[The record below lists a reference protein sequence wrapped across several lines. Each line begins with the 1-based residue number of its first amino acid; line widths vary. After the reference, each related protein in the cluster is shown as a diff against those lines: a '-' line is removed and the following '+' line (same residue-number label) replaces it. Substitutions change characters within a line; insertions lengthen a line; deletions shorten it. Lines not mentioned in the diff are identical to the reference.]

1 MESTITKNIEQA
13 QYTAAPAVKGAWKGT
28 SKQRQYEELG
38 WESMYDRRWYRRL
51 CHFFQLRQSKTQE
64 YLFNEIPPEQQ
75 IPYII
80 RNPRSYDPKGCKT
93 ERFSNSYFTNTVY
106 EFNLLESEIKDSKTI
121 SQFKRRLLSLRRPV
135 NRPVFMKSS
144 AKAVKHLT
152 QLRLHFSPL
161 NAHRFR
167 HNFDR
172 LSPLCV
178 CGEEDE
184 NNEYFFLH
192 CHLLQTMRNELFGQ
206 LSHILGFS
214 ILDLNAKV
222 LCEMILYG
230 SSKLNVLVN
239 RHLIEATL
247 QFIQSTKRFS

>member
-1 MESTITKNIEQA
+1 MKFRLS
-13 QYTAAPAVKGAWKGT
+13 
-28 SKQRQYEELG
+28 
-38 WESMYDRRWYRRL
+38 DRFET
-51 CHFFQLRQSKTQE
+51 HE
-64 YLFNEIPPEQQ
+64 
-75 IPYII
+75 
-80 RNPRSYDPKGCKT
+80 
-93 ERFSNSYFTNTVY
+93 V
-106 EFNLLESEIKDSKTI
+106 LESEIKDLKSI
-121 SQFKRRLLSLRRPV
+121 SQFKRRVLSLRRPV
-135 NRPVFMKSS
+135 KRPVIINSS

-152 QLRLHFSPL
+152 QLRLQFSPL
-161 NAHRFR
+161 KVHRFR
-167 HNFDR
+167 HNFDC

-184 NNEYFFLH
+184 NNEHFFLH

-206 LSHILGFS
+206 LSHVLWFS
-214 ILDLNAKV
+214 ILDLDAKV

>member
-1 MESTITKNIEQA
+1 M
-13 QYTAAPAVKGAWKGT
+13 V
-28 SKQRQYEELG
+28 
-38 WESMYDRRWYRRL
+38 L
-51 CHFFQLRQSKTQE
+51 CHFFQLRQSKTPE
-64 YLFNEIPPEQQ
+64 YLFNEIPPERQ

-80 RNPRSYDPKGCKT
+80 RDPRNYDPKACRT
-93 ERFSNSYFTNTVY
+93 ERLSNSYFINTVY
-106 EFNLLESEIKDSKTI
+106 EFNLLESKIKDSKSI
-121 SQFKRRLLSLRRPV
+121 SQFKRRLLSLIRPV
-135 NRPVFMKSS
+135 KRPVFINSS

-152 QLRLHFSPL
+152 QLRLQFSPL

-167 HNFDR
+167 HNFDC

-184 NNEYFFLH
+184 NNEHFFLH
-192 CHLLQTMRNELFGQ
+192 CHLFQTMRNELSGQ

-230 SSKLNVLVN
+230 SLKLNVLVN
-239 RHLIEATL
+239 RHIIEATL